1 MTDQTLIRRVVDV
14 ARELSARD
22 AGAVDGRDVSR
33 HLGRGDDDEE
43 IAQALRA
50 AHDRGELECREW
62 RGVGGL
68 PCIVR
73 MPPVA

>member
-1 MTDQTLIRRVVDV
+1 MTDETLIRRVVDV
-14 ARELSARD
+14 ARELTARD
-22 AGAVDGRDVSR
+22 ASGVDGREVAH
-33 HLGRGDDDEE
+33 HLGGRDDEE
-43 IAQALRA
+43 VAQALRA